1 MFQYYISVTKFFLAN
16 MCTYDKIP
24 YVKILAYDSNNII
37 RMIRMLELWAG
48 GSGFW
53 LLSSRNVIT
62 SGQVEQVH
70 WKIIQCYFVRPWCII
85 FRWISFWVPLVP
97 NSVTCSK
104 VFVYILLYLN
114 QVYTVIINKQTI
126 NNDFSKVF

>member
-70 WKIIQCYFVRPWCII
+70 
-85 FRWISFWVPLVP
+85 
-97 NSVTCSK
+97 
-104 VFVYILLYLN
+104 
-114 QVYTVIINKQTI
+114 
-126 NNDFSKVF
+126 